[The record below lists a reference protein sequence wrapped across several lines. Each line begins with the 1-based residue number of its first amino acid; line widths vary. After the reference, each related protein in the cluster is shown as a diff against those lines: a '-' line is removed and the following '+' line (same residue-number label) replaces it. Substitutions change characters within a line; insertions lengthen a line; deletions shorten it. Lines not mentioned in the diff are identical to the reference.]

1 MLAMT
6 LPWTPGP
13 AAQRPPARPV
23 VMAAELRVRGLRHVP
38 GFLRQSLKVRDRAR
52 RAPGAL
58 GVTLRAAPLR
68 RTFWVLSS
76 WSDQEAL
83 AAFVRSG
90 PHRQAMTALRPVMDR
105 SAFASWEAQSAAE
118 PGWTEARRRL
128 AEAG

>member
-1 MLAMT
+1 MLAVT
-6 LPWTPGP
+6 LPRTPGP

-23 VMAAELRVRGLRHVP
+23 LMTAELQVRGPRHVP

-68 RTFWVLSS
+68 RTFRVLPG
-76 WSDQEAL
+76 WSDREAL
-83 AAFVRSG
+83 DAFVRSG
-90 PHRQAMTALRPVMDR
+90 SHRQAMTALRPVPAR
-105 SAFASWEAQSAAE
+105 SAFADREAETAAE